1 MEQRREE
8 LLECLQYFQRLKEER
23 LQNPGHD
30 LVSLMAHGEDTKD
43 LSPME
48 YLGNLLLLIVGGND
62 TTRNTM
68 SGSVYSLNKF
78 PDQFAK
84 LVANP
89 AHSAMVAEVIRW
101 QTPLAYMRRTANH
114 DIERGKQIKRVTKS
128 CGMPQAT
135 AMTLYLRILIVWT
148 LNAKR
153 APTLL
158 GFGVHRC
165 MGNRLAELQ
174 LWILWE
180 ELLQR
185 FEIEVQAEPERTFS
199 SFVNGYT
206 HLPVRVA
213 RKASFRGRGPGHQDR
228 VPAPYPVLNPA
239 IRWSGV
245 SYRSSRPNV
254 SPKSVTSKC
263 TAYP

>member
-89 AHSAMVAEVIRW
+89 RLIPQMVAEVIRW

-114 DIERGKQIKRVTKS
+114 DIELGGKQSKRVTKSS

-148 LNAKR
+148 LNGQTR
-153 APTLL
+153 ANTCPLALAYTAAWAIVWQNYSC
-158 GFGVHRC
+158 GFFGKNC
-165 MGNRLAELQ
+165 C
-174 LWILWE
+174 
-180 ELLQR
+180 
-185 FEIEVQAEPERTFS
+185 
-199 SFVNGYT
+199 
-206 HLPVRVA
+206 
-213 RKASFRGRGPGHQDR
+213 
-228 VPAPYPVLNPA
+228 
-239 IRWSGV
+239 SG
-245 SYRSSRPNV
+245 
-254 SPKSVTSKC
+254 
-263 TAYP
+263 